1 MTRATR
7 TAFGACW
14 SPIKAA
20 STKLASSS
28 WLLRRSIILVSV
40 SVAIAMLTGASIAE
54 AEPMP
59 PNNPSAATRDALW
72 KIVHDRCELG
82 YQHTGA
88 YAPCTLVDEQ
98 AGTALFKAN
107 YDPNQYLLL
116 PLARVTGIED
126 PALQELA
133 SPNYLY
139 NAWAARGFV
148 SSRLNNSLPEPDIFL
163 AINPKNARTQD
174 QLHIHISCV
183 SPTTAEILKQV
194 NWAEYV
200 GWKPLPVTLQDHTYQ
215 ALAVNRSTFESKSLF
230 RDIQTKV
237 TADGNTMDHA
247 SVAVANIAPDQFLLL
262 VAEGTEDQAIAA
274 EELQDHNC
282 SIAKRLTGQLDME
295 TRR

>member
-163 AINPKNARTQD
+163 LQSIRRT
-174 QLHIHISCV
+174 HVHRISCISTYHV
-183 SPTTAEILKQV
+183 CHRRQRRSLSRLIGLNTLAGSHSPSLYKI
-194 NWAEYV
+194 
-200 GWKPLPVTLQDHTYQ
+200 TL
-215 ALAVNRSTFESKSLF
+215 
-230 RDIQTKV
+230 TK
-237 TADGNTMDHA
+237 H
-247 SVAVANIAPDQFLLL
+247 
-262 VAEGTEDQAIAA
+262 
-274 EELQDHNC
+274 
-282 SIAKRLTGQLDME
+282 
-295 TRR
+295 